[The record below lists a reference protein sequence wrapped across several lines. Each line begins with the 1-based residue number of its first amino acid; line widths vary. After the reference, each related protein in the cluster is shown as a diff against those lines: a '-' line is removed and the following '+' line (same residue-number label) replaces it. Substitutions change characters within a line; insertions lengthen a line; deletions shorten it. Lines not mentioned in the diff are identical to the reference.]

1 MTNLDSVSKSRNIT
15 LPTKVHIV
23 KAMVFQVVMYGCENW
38 TLKKAGDGG
47 LVTHLSPTLACQ
59 APLSSILAWSGLAF
73 TSPTDLP
80 DSGVKPGSPALQAD
94 SLLTKPLGKP
104 RRLTDKELMLLN
116 CGARE
121 DSSTYTLGLQGDQ
134 TSQF

>member
-1 MTNLDSVSKSRNIT
+1 M
-15 LPTKVHIV
+15 PTKACLV

-38 TLKKAGDGG
+38 TLKKAADGG

-59 APLSSILAWSGLAF
+59 APLSSILAWSGMAF

-104 RRLTDKELMLLN
+104 RGLNDKELMLLN
-116 CGARE
+116 CGAGE
-121 DSSTYTLGLQGDQ
+121 GS
-134 TSQF
+134 